1 LTTPEPT
8 AKRAPSEAGSERAR
22 ISCPGCGR
30 HDWVTWPD
38 GQDTYAW
45 KCFNCEKQFTLQRG
59 GKH

>member
-1 LTTPEPT
+1 MTTPEPAA
-8 AKRAPSEAGSERAR
+8 AKPGARER

-30 HDWVTWPD
+30 HDWVTWPE

-45 KCFNCEKQFTLQRG
+45 KCFNCEKQFTLRHG